1 MSDRPNEPQAATTPP
16 ASEGTPQP
24 GRNRPHWDLED
35 THPDKVEELIK
46 GLRTVVDPEIG
57 LDIITLGLVRN
68 VRLDADKNEAVVTMI
83 LTTPF
88 CPYGPAL
95 LEMARQKAE
104 QLLGVPTA
112 IEMGT
117 EVWDMSMVE
126 DGELLKK
133 WGLWW

>member
-1 MSDRPNEPQAATTPP
+1 MTDRPNDATSAAPQEQA
-16 ASEGTPQP
+16 EKPQP
-24 GRNRPHWDLED
+24 GSNRPRWQIED

-46 GLRTVVDPEIG
+46 GFRTIVDPEIG
-57 LDIITLGLVRN
+57 LDIIALGLVRD
-68 VRLDADKNEAVVTMI
+68 VRIDDEKNEAVVTMI

-95 LEMARQKAE
+95 LEMSRQKAE
-104 QLLGVPTA
+104 QILGMPTS

>member
-1 MSDRPNEPQAATTPP
+1 MSENT
-16 ASEGTPQP
+16 TPQP
-24 GRNRPHWDLED
+24 NASEQAQQPTPNRPTWDIER
-35 THPDKVEELIK
+35 THPDKVEELRK

-68 VRLDADKNEAVVTMI
+68 VRIDDDKNEAVLTMI

-95 LEMARQKAE
+95 LEYARQKAE
-104 QLLGVPTA
+104 QILGMPTA
-112 IEMGT
+112 VEMGT

-126 DGELLKK
+126 DGELLKR
-133 WGLWW
+133 WGLWG

>member
-1 MSDRPNEPQAATTPP
+1 MTDRPNDATPAMPQEQA
-16 ASEGTPQP
+16 EKPQP
-24 GRNRPHWDLED
+24 GSNRPRWQIED

-46 GLRTVVDPEIG
+46 GFRTIVDPEIG
-57 LDIITLGLVRN
+57 LDIIALGLVRD
-68 VRLDADKNEAVVTMI
+68 VRIDDEKNEAVVTMI

-95 LEMARQKAE
+95 LEMSRQKAE
-104 QLLGVPTA
+104 QILGMPTS